1 MKRRFVFLHNPPP
14 EALAQGPKA
23 LLLKYRAPLCIKV
36 DGEDRSRCRAL
47 VTLLHGNEPS
57 GLHALWHWLRS
68 GERPAVTLLLI
79 IASVAAALYEPPFAH
94 RMLPRARD
102 LNRCFRPPFDD
113 EQGHLAEELLTLL
126 QLHDPEA
133 VVDMH
138 NTSGRGPDFAVVAFD
153 DPRHDAIAV
162 LFTRRLVVC
171 PLDLGALMETSSD
184 TCPVVTVE
192 VGGRGDPGADDIA
205 LSGLQRFARAHDIRP
220 GHNMTERLEKLYA
233 PLRLE
238 LRAGVTLTYAD
249 EAQRG
254 HDVTLNPVIEHH
266 NFGTV
271 TVNTPLGWTRADPRQ
286 LFHARDAGGVCA
298 VRQLLRVVDGVL
310 YPAQSLIL
318 FMITTHAGIAE
329 SDCLF
334 YAVAADG
341 SPVRGQVPPGPGP
354 GRR

>member
-1 MKRRFVFLHNPPP
+1 MTRRFTFLHNPRAD
-14 EALAQGPKA
+14 ALAEDPAA
-23 LLLKYRAPLCIKV
+23 LLSRYGRPLCIRV
-36 DGEDRSRCRAL
+36 DGEDSSRCRAL

-57 GLHALWHWLRS
+57 GLRAVWRWLRS
-68 GERPAVTLLLI
+68 GERPRVTLLFV
-79 IASVAAALYEPPFAH
+79 IASVAAALCEPPFSH

-102 LNRCFRPPFDD
+102 LNRCFRPPFED
-113 EQGHLAEELLTLL
+113 EQGRLAEETLTLL
-126 QLHDPEA
+126 KLHDPEA

-153 DPRHDAIAV
+153 DPRHDAVAA

-171 PLDLGALMETSSD
+171 PLDLGALMESSSD
-184 TCPVVTVE
+184 ACPVVTVE
-192 VGGRGDPGADDIA
+192 VGGREDAGADRIA
-205 LSGLQRFARAHDIRP
+205 LAGLQRYAQAVDIAPHRDP
-220 GHNMTERLEKLYA
+220 GPRLEKLRA

-238 LRAGVTLTYAD
+238 LRAGVTLTYA
-249 EAQRG
+249 ETPQRG

-271 TVNTPLGWTRADPRQ
+271 TVDTPLGWTRAEPRQ
-286 LFHARDAGGVCA
+286 LFQARDASGLCA
-298 VRQLLRVVDGVL
+298 VMQLLRVIDGVI
-310 YPAQSLIL
+310 YPAQPLIL

-341 SPVRGQVPPGPGP
+341 SPVRGLPVRPASLPA
-354 GRR
+354 